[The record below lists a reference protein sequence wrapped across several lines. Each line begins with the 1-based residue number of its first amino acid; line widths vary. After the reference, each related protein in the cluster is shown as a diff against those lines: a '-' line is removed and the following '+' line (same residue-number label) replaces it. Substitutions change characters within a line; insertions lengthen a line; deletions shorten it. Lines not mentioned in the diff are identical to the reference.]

1 MLVVVAN
8 WGIADGTL
16 LPATRHAQVGW
27 LRDVRRAV
35 IRSGMRRTGCYAPP
49 ERVDVVLAGDTFD
62 LLTSMAWTAQ
72 ARPWQRG
79 PRARDAR
86 ERVLA
91 GAATRAGRLLA
102 GLRRWARGGMAVP
115 RAGRNGR
122 PAAGTAAHVPV
133 GVVLLAGDRDA
144 WLEDAQSVAGRHC
157 IRVGAVWADSVRGVS
172 VRHGHEFDPFT
183 SGDGESDAV
192 SSRDRGP
199 TLAESLA
206 VDLVARFG
214 AALAADAAGWPVTR
228 PLVAALAGTR
238 PAQVAATF
246 RNWRLRTAAQPALVA
261 DRWRMAVDA
270 WWREA
275 RRARPTCGFEYDP
288 VDAVATTLAAAVDST
303 SAPTV
308 APFDPP
314 CGRPIGGVAS
324 DREILV
330 LGHPSAAFAAGD
342 SAAAAPSIVCLGRAA
357 APRSAPATAV
367 FTRHDGHLRHDS
379 LHDEPETAIV
389 ASLGHAA
396 GRVVEAA

>member
-35 IRSGMRRTGCYAPP
+35 IRSGMRRDGSYAPP

-62 LLTSMAWTAQ
+62 LLTSMVWTAQ

-86 ERVLA
+86 ERVLV
-91 GAATRAGRLLA
+91 GAAARAGRLLA
-102 GLRRWARGGMAVP
+102 GLRRWARTGMAVP
-115 RAGRNGR
+115 GAGRNGR
-122 PAAGTAAHVPV
+122 PAAGSAVHVPV

-144 WLEDAQSVAGRHC
+144 WLEDAQPVAGRHG
-157 IRVGAVWADSVRGVS
+157 IRVGAAWTDSARGAI

-183 SGDGESDAV
+183 GDDGESDAV
-192 SSRDRGP
+192 RARDRGP

-214 AALAADAAGWPVTR
+214 AALAADAAGWAVTR

-238 PAQVAATF
+238 PALAAATF
-246 RNWRLRTAAQPALVA
+246 RRWRLRTAAAPPVA

-275 RRARPTCGFEYDP
+275 RRVRPTCGVEYDP
-288 VDAVATTLAAAVDST
+288 VDAVATTLAAAGDST
-303 SAPTV
+303 TGPTV
-308 APFDPP
+308 AAFDPP
-314 CGRPIGGVAS
+314 CGLPIGAGGS

-330 LGHPSAAFAAGD
+330 LGHPPAAVTAGGNG
-342 SAAAAPSIVCLGRAA
+342 AAAPSLVCLGRAA

-367 FTRHDGHLRHDS
+367 FTRHDGLLRHDR

-389 ASLGHAA
+389 AALGHAS
-396 GRVVEAA
+396 GPVVEAA